1 MGKKEEPNFR
11 WKGFSVCVTATLNM
25 ETESPTTAGT
35 AGLGQGGEKL
45 A

>member
-11 WKGFSVCVTATLNM
+11 WKGFSVCITGTLTM
-25 ETESPTTAGT
+25 EIEAPTTAGN
-35 AGLGQGGEKL
+35 AGLGQGHL